1 MAARQGPMREGST
14 APMTSLPRI
23 SVSVKAAIIHH
34 DRILLMSYDDNSGFH
49 YNLPGGKAIEG
60 EPLRDAVARKVKEE
74 TGLRVRAS
82 RLLFVVE
89 YVPEQYDHEFGTIHK
104 TQHNFLAEL
113 LDENTTPRKSDPP
126 DLIQVGFEWV
136 PLAELP
142 DKYLL
147 PRVKQQ
153 ILSTLAADRDVL
165 VDRW

>member
-1 MAARQGPMREGST
+1 MATT
-14 APMTSLPRI
+14 ALPRI
-23 SVSVKAAIIHH
+23 NVSVKAAIVH
-34 DRILLMSYDDNSGFH
+34 DGRVLLMSYDDDSGFH

-60 EPLRDAVARKVKEE
+60 ESLRDAVARKVLDE

-89 YVPEQYDHEFGTIHK
+89 YVPEQYNGEFGTVHK

-113 LDENTTPRKSDPP
+113 LDDNTTPRKSDPP
-126 DLIQVGFEWV
+126 DPIQVGFEWV

-142 DKYLL
+142 DRYLL
-147 PRVKQQ
+147 PRVNQQ
-153 ILSTLAADRDVL
+153 LLDALVVDRDVL

>member
-1 MAARQGPMREGST
+1 
-14 APMTSLPRI
+14 MTPLPRI
-23 SVSVKAAIIHH
+23 SVSVKAAIVHQG
-34 DRILLMSYDDNSGFH
+34 RILLMSYNDDSGFH
-49 YNLPGGKAIEG
+49 YNLPGGKAIAG

-89 YVPEQYDHEFGTIHK
+89 YVPEQYADEFGTVHK

-113 LDENTTPRKSDPP
+113 LDESTEPRKSDPP
-126 DLIQVGFEWV
+126 DPIQVGFEWV
-136 PLAELP
+136 PLDEFG

-147 PRVKQQ
+147 PRVNQQ
-153 ILSTLAADRDVL
+153 LLDALAGDPADRDVL